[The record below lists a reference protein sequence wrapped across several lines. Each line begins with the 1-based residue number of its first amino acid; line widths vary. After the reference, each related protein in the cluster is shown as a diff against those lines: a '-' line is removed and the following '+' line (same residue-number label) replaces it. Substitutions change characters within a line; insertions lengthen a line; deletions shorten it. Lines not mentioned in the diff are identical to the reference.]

1 MSDTASEFES
11 LKTGKISCT
20 DFLFSLSQ
28 TVNVIRLGSVSDQRG
43 RFISKLDSKATM
55 NKVAKATKLAYKA
68 LERYGEP
75 TMTLELG
82 QS

>member
-1 MSDTASEFES
+1 M
-11 LKTGKISCT
+11 
-20 DFLFSLSQ
+20 
-28 TVNVIRLGSVSDQRG
+28 
-43 RFISKLDSKATM
+43 SKLDSKANM
-55 NKVAKATKLAYKA
+55 NKVAKANKLAHKA